1 MSIAVHLSTLRF
13 PQETTILNSMGRV
26 SVVFPPIFFSLTN
39 LRTVS
44 LFFKKK
50 ALLLLIKKNDYME
63 DFAFEEIIKNYS
75 FKVILFLVKTLP
87 KSFGISKLTR
97 FLLNLG

>member
-1 MSIAVHLSTLRF
+1 
-13 PQETTILNSMGRV
+13 
-26 SVVFPPIFFSLTN
+26 
-39 LRTVS
+39 
-44 LFFKKK
+44 
-50 ALLLLIKKNDYME
+50 ME